1 MMNLINVLALDADQV
16 YTCGQDLGFSF
27 EGILP
32 NIVSMVVTL
41 IQIGVPLLLIIFG
54 MIDLGKAV
62 MQQKDDDIKKGQQT
76 FFKRL
81 IAAALVFF
89 VIAIAR
95 LVFSVVGVDSNYLS
109 CVDCFISAGGS
120 CTPAGGN

>member
-1 MMNLINVLALDADQV
+1 MVGLINTLALAADQN
-16 YTCGQDLGFSF
+16 YQCGNGLVTF

-41 IQIGVPLLLIIFG
+41 IQVGVPLLLIVFG

-81 IAAALVFF
+81 LAAALVFF
-89 VIAIAR
+89 VVAIAK
-95 LVFSVVGVDSNYLS
+95 LVFGVVGVNSDYMN
-109 CVDCFISAGGS
+109 CVDCFISADESS
-120 CTPAGGN
+120 CSAS